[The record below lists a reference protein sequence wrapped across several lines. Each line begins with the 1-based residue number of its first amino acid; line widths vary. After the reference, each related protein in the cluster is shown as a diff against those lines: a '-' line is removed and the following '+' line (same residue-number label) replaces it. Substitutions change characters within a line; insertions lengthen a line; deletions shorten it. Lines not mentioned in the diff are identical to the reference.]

1 MRKFDWRKYIYKI
14 AVVIL
19 VVFFVAGVGF
29 GAKKILAIEGVREL
43 YVAPA
48 PLSEMPENGE
58 DMVRYINAA
67 IEKALTACPKTELS
81 SSFSIDKGSLKVSDG
96 NRQLL
101 SAVQMAVP
109 AVNSRVTDRFEKR
122 TADFSDSAA
131 DFLTVCRIDA
141 ADILEA
147 KLEYEYYKCS
157 LCASEVAFD
166 KYSDVCPACGS
177 ENTLRPR
184 SRDTYKITLR
194 MKPDSRSF
202 TDGPFPKTEALSS
215 VIAEEGGNYYALQN
229 FDNTYDE
236 VILYAE
242 VNRLTDEIGLLRYET
257 KGAFSAELEMR
268 GAYEALGTV
277 TVSADA
283 KDSVS
288 YRFTWPS
295 VKLDKHETTVKIGSS
310 EALKA
315 KLTCDDP
322 VGYDVVWTSS
332 DGSVLTVDDRGYLKT
347 GKEYGDSTVTASFIF
362 KGKTYSD
369 SCLVHVGVPA
379 EGVDLNRGKLSL
391 KTGETAQLKAVF
403 DPQDTTN
410 TVCYWYSEDESV
422 AKVDQNGLVTA
433 VFPGKTVIC
442 VITDDG
448 NYYSSCKTEVKA

>member
-202 TDGPFPKTEALSS
+202 TDGPFPNTEALSS
-215 VIAEEGGNYYALQN
+215 VIAEEGGN
-229 FDNTYDE
+229 
-236 VILYAE
+236 
-242 VNRLTDEIGLLRYET
+242 
-257 KGAFSAELEMR
+257 
-268 GAYEALGTV
+268 
-277 TVSADA
+277 
-283 KDSVS
+283 
-288 YRFTWPS
+288 
-295 VKLDKHETTVKIGSS
+295 
-310 EALKA
+310 
-315 KLTCDDP
+315 
-322 VGYDVVWTSS
+322 
-332 DGSVLTVDDRGYLKT
+332 
-347 GKEYGDSTVTASFIF
+347 
-362 KGKTYSD
+362 
-369 SCLVHVGVPA
+369 
-379 EGVDLNRGKLSL
+379 
-391 KTGETAQLKAVF
+391 
-403 DPQDTTN
+403 
-410 TVCYWYSEDESV
+410 
-422 AKVDQNGLVTA
+422 
-433 VFPGKTVIC
+433 
-442 VITDDG
+442 
-448 NYYSSCKTEVKA
+448 